1 MEAQDERTT
10 GSVDDLA
17 ALLGDMEPAEA
28 AAYEDANARA
38 ELLRGLVE
46 SRKRHGV
53 SQKVVAE
60 AMDTTQSAV
69 SELENTGIDPRLS
82 TLQRYARA
90 LGKKLHFVVG
100 QPANAIASADIG
112 SDVLPGTFEWGIGL
126 VLKDLLRAQA
136 EHGSRSAD
144 QIVRHTGLSE
154 ALVGRAVARLS
165 DNEWIHAVGNTP
177 ERLPIVTLNA
187 DRALVVGVSIRADR
201 IQGVITNLR
210 AETPVVIQSAEL
222 PSGEPAAVVG
232 AVADLVGSLTSAV
245 GDRSE
250 IIGLGVELA
259 GLIDRDLGIVRYA
272 PDLEPRSTGWR
283 NFPLQAEVQVATGL
297 RTVVENDT
305 NALAVHEYLR
315 HGDVE
320 ELAVVLLSEQGIG
333 GGLIFD
339 GKVLRGRGGI
349 TGEIGHIEVAPKG
362 YPCRHLRQ
370 HGCLETVAS
379 PASITR
385 EAKTRDLGEAAENVR
400 NGDEQATRAF
410 RAAGTALGRVLTTLT
425 SITAPSLIVIYGRPE
440 LTHKERFSSA
450 RTFSNAVRDRLDA
463 GWFTQ
468 FNHKVDII
476 TRELEDTAGARGA
489 ASVAVS
495 HFLDRPL
502 RWLSDPE
509 APAGQRFDESLLA
522 KAP

>member
-1 MEAQDERTT
+1 MNLQSGQQA

-17 ALLGDMEPAEA
+17 ALLSDMNSAEA
-28 AAYEDANARA
+28 AAYKDANARA

-46 SRKRHGV
+46 LRKQHRV
-53 SQKVVAE
+53 SQKAVAE

-69 SELENTGIDPRLS
+69 SELENTGIDPRIS

-90 LGKKLHFVVG
+90 LGKKLEFVV
-100 QPANAIASADIG
+100 QRTDDAVTSEDIS
-112 SDVLPGTFEWGIGL
+112 SDVLPGVFECGIGL
-126 VLKDLLRAQA
+126 VLKDLLRTQRA
-136 EHGSRSAD
+136 HGSRSAD
-144 QIVRHTGLSE
+144 QIVRRTGLPE

-177 ERLPIVTLNA
+177 DRLPIVTLNA
-187 DRALVVGVSIRADR
+187 DRALVVGVSIRADQV
-201 IQGVITNLR
+201 QGVITNLR
-210 AETPVVIQSAEL
+210 AETPVAVESAEL
-222 PSGEPAAVVG
+222 PSGEPATVV
-232 AVADLVGSLTSAV
+232 SAV
-245 GDRSE
+245 TRLVSSLSSAVDDRSE

-272 PDLEPRSTGWR
+272 PDLEPRSMRWR
-283 NFPLQAEVQVATGL
+283 NYPLQAELQAATGL
-297 RTVVENDT
+297 RTVVENDA

-315 HGDVE
+315 HADVE
-320 ELAVVLLSEQGIG
+320 ELAVVLISDQGVG

-339 GKVLRGRGGI
+339 GKVLRGRSGI
-349 TGEIGHIEVAPKG
+349 TGEIGHIEVDPNG

-379 PASITR
+379 PTAITR
-385 EAKTRDLGEAAENVR
+385 QTKTRHLGQAAEQVR
-400 NGDEQATRAF
+400 NGNEHATQAF
-410 RAAGTALGRVLTTLT
+410 HAAGAALGRVLTALT

-440 LTHKERFSSA
+440 LTRKERFTSA
-450 RTFSNAVRDRLDA
+450 RTFSNAVRDYLDV

-468 FNHKVDII
+468 FNHKTDVI

-509 APAGQRFDESLLA
+509 APAGQRFDANLLA